1 MKFSKLLD
9 EYNLTGYRVAK
20 LSGVPNS
27 TIAKLATGQKDYEG
41 MSVRNAVK
49 LAAVFNLS
57 VEEMTAKLSDEA
69 PEQTERPKR
78 LELRIDDKIMTGWIY
93 PDEPK

>member
-9 EYNLTGYRVAK
+9 EYNLTGYRVTK

-27 TIAKLATGQKDYEG
+27 TIAKLATGQKDYGG

-57 VEEMTAKLSDEA
+57 VEEMVAKLSDET
-69 PEQTERPKR
+69 PEQTKHPQR
-78 LELRIDDKIMTGWIY
+78 LELRIDDNIMTGWIY
-93 PDEPK
+93 PNESK

>member
-1 MKFSKLLD
+1 MTFAELMK
-9 EYNLTGYRVAK
+9 EYELTGYRVAK
-20 LSGVPNS
+20 LSGIPQS

-57 VEEMTAKLSDEA
+57 VEEMMSKLSDET

-78 LELRIDDKIMTGWIY
+78 LELRIDDTIMTGWIY

>member
-1 MKFSKLLD
+1 MTFSELLN
-9 EYNLTGYRVAK
+9 EYNLTGYRVTK

-57 VEEMTAKLSDEA
+57 VEEMMAKLSDET

-78 LELRIDDKIMTGWIY
+78 MELRIDDKIMTGWIY
-93 PDEPK
+93 TDER

>member
-1 MKFSKLLD
+1 MTFAELMK

-20 LSGVPNS
+20 LSGIPQS
-27 TIAKLATGQKDYEG
+27 TIAKMQSGQKDYEG

-57 VEEMTAKLSDEA
+57 VEEMMAKLSDET

-78 LELRIDDKIMTGWIY
+78 MELRIDDKIMTGWIY
-93 PDEPK
+93 TED

>member
-1 MKFSKLLD
+1 MMTFAELMK
-9 EYNLTGYRVAK
+9 EYDLTGYRVTK

-27 TIAKLATGQKDYEG
+27 TIAKLATGQKDYAG

-57 VEEMTAKLSDEA
+57 VEEMMAKLSDESS
-69 PEQTERPKR
+69 EQAERPQR
-78 LELRIDDKIMTGWIY
+78 LELRIDEKIMTGWIY
-93 PDEPK
+93 PDNQ

>member
-1 MKFSKLLD
+1 MTFAELMK
-9 EYNLTGYRVAK
+9 EYELTGYRVAK
-20 LSGVPNS
+20 LSGIPQS
-27 TIAKLATGQKDYEG
+27 TIAKMHSGQKEFDG

>member
-1 MKFSKLLD
+1 MTFAELMK
-9 EYNLTGYRVAK
+9 EYELTGYRVAK
-20 LSGVPNS
+20 LSGIPQS
-27 TIAKLATGQKDYEG
+27 TIAKMQSGQKDYEG

-57 VEEMTAKLSDEA
+57 VEEMMAKLSDET

-78 LELRIDDKIMTGWIY
+78 MELRIDDKIMTGWIY
-93 PDEPK
+93 TED